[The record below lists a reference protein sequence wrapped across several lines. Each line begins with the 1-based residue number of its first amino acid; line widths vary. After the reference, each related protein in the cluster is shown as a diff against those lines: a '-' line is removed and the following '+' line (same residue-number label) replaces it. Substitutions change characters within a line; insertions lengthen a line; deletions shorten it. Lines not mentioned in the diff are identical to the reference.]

1 MKKPS
6 ESVVFKSVTGILLM
20 LIVFTFIVSLFG
32 YRGFTDALLT
42 EYAEGAFR
50 TAETARY
57 VLDPDRM
64 DSYAGSGGTTEEYMI
79 IRCDSNTVVEI

>member
-20 LIVFTFIVSLFG
+20 LIIFTFIVSLFG

-42 EYAEGAFR
+42 
-50 TAETARY
+50 
-57 VLDPDRM
+57 
-64 DSYAGSGGTTEEYMI
+64 
-79 IRCDSNTVVEI
+79 